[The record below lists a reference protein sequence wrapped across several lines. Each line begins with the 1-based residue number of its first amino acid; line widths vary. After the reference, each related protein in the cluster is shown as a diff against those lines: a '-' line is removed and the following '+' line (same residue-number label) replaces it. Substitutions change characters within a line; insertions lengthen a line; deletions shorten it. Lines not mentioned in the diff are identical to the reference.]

1 MVQVANLGIIR
12 VIHNYQVCVGCL
24 DHWCVLVHVSILK
37 LLTFIRDCQCV
48 LIITLLLQTLFYSFP
63 FQSACVESTAMFSTN
78 KGKSFF

>member
-37 LLTFIRDCQCV
+37 LLTFIRDCHCV
-48 LIITLLLQTLFYSFP
+48 YSSSHCYYRHCFILFLF
-63 FQSACVESTAMFSTN
+63 ESTALFSPN

>member
-24 DHWCVLVHVSILK
+24 DHWFVLVHVSILK

-63 FQSACVESTAMFSTN
+63 F
-78 KGKSFF
+78 